1 MRRCA
6 SAAEMGVPASEGF
19 ERAADSN
26 MSPALRFELWGIVTA
41 SQPGIAFTHF
51 CSRWSHSSTAL
62 RVSTQLGSRRGTRWL
77 RKITLR
83 WRLIPSSSV
92 AVHS

>member
-1 MRRCA
+1 M
-6 SAAEMGVPASEGF
+6 PASEGS

-41 SQPGIAFTHF
+41 SQPGMPFTHF
-51 CSRWSHSSTAL
+51 CSRWSQSSTAFA
-62 RVSTQLGSRRGTRWL
+62 VSTQLGGRRGTRWL

-83 WRLIPSSSV
+83 WRLIPSSMM